1 MKNDDIRT
9 LLFKIEILRRQFLQP
24 PFIKLG
30 LTVGEGQPRIL
41 KALLTKGSMTQREL
55 ADECLI
61 DVTTMS
67 RTLDRLEKAGL
78 IIRTKKPNC
87 RRSWLIDLTKDG
99 VEKAK
104 EVCKIFD
111 MADATFF
118 KDIPVDELET
128 LFSSLKKIEHNLEST
143 VNQNKDLN

>member
-55 ADECLI
+55 AD
-61 DVTTMS
+61 
-67 RTLDRLEKAGL
+67 
-78 IIRTKKPNC
+78 
-87 RRSWLIDLTKDG
+87 
-99 VEKAK
+99 
-104 EVCKIFD
+104 
-111 MADATFF
+111 
-118 KDIPVDELET
+118 
-128 LFSSLKKIEHNLEST
+128 
-143 VNQNKDLN
+143 